1 MRRVW
6 ITLCLC
12 SIVVLS
18 SIIVTFAQSHTRLIE
33 SVSSP
38 LQSVSECTISEES
51 PISYEIKDET
61 ERRGSEIIHFYSL
74 WVKNHSGQDFYMY
87 TGKFTYLE
95 LYKEGHLQEPF
106 PLTKRNAS
114 SQLLM
119 KILKLKKCIT
129 KIVLASKVTV

>member
-18 SIIVTFAQSHTRLIE
+18 SIVLTFAQSHTRLIE

-74 WVKNHSGQDFYMY
+74 WVKNHSGQDLYVH
-87 TGKFTYLE
+87 GKVHLLGTVQRRPFAGTVPA
-95 LYKEGHLQEPF
+95 YK
-106 PLTKRNAS
+106 
-114 SQLLM
+114 
-119 KILKLKKCIT
+119 KKCIFST
-129 KIVLASKVTV
+129 IDEDFEVEEMYYQDSLGF